1 MNKEP
6 RLRFTD
12 EERSDPALE
21 KPIRKAEKA
30 AARADNAQ
38 ANIPKKKVRQTVID
52 PNTGKKTSKLTFEDK
67 KKPPFKVSQGVREA
81 PVHLVAGK
89 LHKEIRETEQ
99 DNVGVESAH
108 KSEEA
113 VETGA
118 YLVREGYRS
127 HKLKPYRKA
136 AQAERQLEKANVNV
150 LYQKSLQENPQFAS
164 NPFSRWQQ
172 KQAIKRQYAAA
183 KHAGQT
189 AGNTAQAASKTGKAA
204 RTVKEKV
211 QQAGAFVMRHKKGF
225 LIAGTLFLIA
235 CMLMNT
241 MSSCSMMAQSIGSVL
256 SGTTYPSDD
265 PEMLAVEADYAARE
279 AQLQEEIDNIESSHP
294 GYDEYRYDLGMIG
307 HDPHELAAFLSA
319 VLQGY
324 TRQSAQAELARVFA
338 AQYQLTLTEE
348 VEIRY
353 RTETSTDPE
362 TGETTSEEVP
372 YEYYI
377 LNVKLT
383 SKPISAVASEL
394 LTPEQMEMYQVY
406 RQTMGNKPLLFGGG
420 STDTSGSED
429 LSGVQF
435 INGTRPGNPQLVEL
449 AKSQVGNVGGYPYW
463 SWYGFDSRVE
473 WCACFVS
480 WCYNQAGKS
489 EPRFAGCEWQGVPWF
504 QSHGQWGARGYENI
518 APGDAI
524 FFDWDLD
531 GTADHVGIVVG
542 TDGSRVYTVEGNS
555 GDACKIKSYDLNYQS
570 IKGYGLMNW

>member
-1 MNKEP
+1 MNGLNKEP
-6 RLRFTD
+6 RLHFTD

-21 KPIRKAEKA
+21 KPIHKAEKA
-30 AARADNAQ
+30 AERADKAQ

-52 PNTGKKTSKLTFEDK
+52 PDTGKKTSKLTFEDK
-67 KKPPFKVSQGVREA
+67 KKPPSKLSQGIKEA

-136 AQAERQLEKANVNV
+136 AQAERQLEKANVNA

-164 NPFSRWQQ
+164 NSLSRWQQ
-172 KQAIKRQYAAA
+172 KQAIKKQYAAA

-189 AGNTAQAASKTGKAA
+189 AGNTTQAASKTGKAT
-204 RTVKEKV
+204 RTVKEKA

-225 LIAGTLFLIA
+225 LIAGALFLIV
-235 CMLMNT
+235 CLLMNT

-265 PEMLAVEADYAARE
+265 PEMLAVEADYVAKE
-279 AQLQEEIDNIESSHP
+279 AELQAEIDNIENSHP

-324 TRQSAQAELARVFA
+324 TRQSAQAELVRIFA
-338 AQYQLTLTEE
+338 AQYQLMLTEE

-377 LNVKLT
+377 LNV
-383 SKPISAVASEL
+383 
-394 LTPEQMEMYQVY
+394 
-406 RQTMGNKPLLFGGG
+406 
-420 STDTSGSED
+420 
-429 LSGVQF
+429 
-435 INGTRPGNPQLVEL
+435 
-449 AKSQVGNVGGYPYW
+449 
-463 SWYGFDSRVE
+463 
-473 WCACFVS
+473 
-480 WCYNQAGKS
+480 
-489 EPRFAGCEWQGVPWF
+489 
-504 QSHGQWGARGYENI
+504 
-518 APGDAI
+518 
-524 FFDWDLD
+524 
-531 GTADHVGIVVG
+531 
-542 TDGSRVYTVEGNS
+542 
-555 GDACKIKSYDLNYQS
+555 
-570 IKGYGLMNW
+570 

>member
-1 MNKEP
+1 M
-6 RLRFTD
+6 
-12 EERSDPALE
+12 A
-21 KPIRKAEKA
+21 
-30 AARADNAQ
+30 
-38 ANIPKKKVRQTVID
+38 
-52 PNTGKKTSKLTFEDK
+52 
-67 KKPPFKVSQGVREA
+67 GV
-81 PVHLVAGK
+81 
-89 LHKEIRETEQ
+89 
-99 DNVGVESAH
+99 
-108 KSEEA
+108 
-113 VETGA
+113 
-118 YLVREGYRS
+118 
-127 HKLKPYRKA
+127 
-136 AQAERQLEKANVNV
+136 
-150 LYQKSLQENPQFAS
+150 
-164 NPFSRWQQ
+164 
-172 KQAIKRQYAAA
+172 
-183 KHAGQT
+183 
-189 AGNTAQAASKTGKAA
+189 
-204 RTVKEKV
+204 
-211 QQAGAFVMRHKKGF
+211 
-225 LIAGTLFLIA
+225 LFLIT

-279 AQLQEEIDNIESSHP
+279 VQLQEEIDNIESSHP

-324 TRQSAQAELARVFA
+324 TQQSAQAELARVFA

-420 STDTSGSED
+420 SPDMSNSED
-429 LSGVQF
+429 LTGVQF
-435 INGTRPGNPQLVEL
+435 VNGTRPGNPQLVEL
-449 AKSQVGNVGGYPYW
+449 AKRQVGNVGGYPYW

-480 WCYNQAGKS
+480 WCYNQAGK
-489 EPRFAGCEWQGVPWF
+489 V
-504 QSHGQWGARGYENI
+504 
-518 APGDAI
+518 
-524 FFDWDLD
+524 
-531 GTADHVGIVVG
+531 
-542 TDGSRVYTVEGNS
+542 SRVLLAVS
-555 GDACKIKSYDLNYQS
+555 GKVFRGSS
-570 IKGYGLMNW
+570 LMDNGVQEAITIWLPEMQFSLIGIWMGQQTMWVS